1 MKKAMAIL
9 LTAILLISV
18 VSGCGKSESKKTAN
32 SDNKPAANSAEKD
45 GKKVKVRLMAYNQ
58 ESIRK
63 SYLEFLKQEL
73 PNIEVEFQFVALD
86 QFNSV
91 LNTQLASKEGPD
103 LIETGGETTLLA
115 SAGYLLD
122 LTDQDF
128 ISNYTDTGFQAYTLK
143 DKIYATPLQS
153 WFEGIYYNKGIF
165 KENGL
170 TPPQTFDEWMQIHQ
184 TLKDKGIKPQS
195 MGASSWEPM
204 MKQSMGMILNEFYSK
219 QENKGF
225 DDKFNASEVLL
236 ADNWSEALTEWH
248 KIIEQGYI
256 DSKMLGMDYDQAL
269 DEFATGKSAMW
280 QSGPW
285 ALETIKQKNPNLE
298 LGMFPFPG
306 TEKGTGW
313 MIGGPG
319 SALAINKDSKNVEAA
334 LEVLRV
340 TATPEAQKALIADN
354 VGSSF
359 VKGVEVDLG
368 EEFADSSAAFEA
380 GNVYGPWLYWLG
392 GNPIVESYGKALQE
406 VLSGS
411 KTTDEALKDADK
423 TAKTIRDSM

>member
-1 MKKAMAIL
+1 MKKALAVL
-9 LTAILLISV
+9 LTAILVISV
-18 VSGCGKSESKKTAN
+18 ISGCAKSESKPNAN
-32 SDNKPAANSAEKD
+32 SDKKSAANTEV
-45 GKKVKVRLMAYNQ
+45 KKVKVRLMAYNQ

-63 SYLEFLKQEL
+63 SYLEFLKKEL

-128 ISNYTDTGFQAYTLK
+128 ISNYIETGFQAYTLK
-143 DKIYATPLQS
+143 DKIYAAPLQS
-153 WFEGIYYNKGIF
+153 WFEGIYYNKAIF

-170 TPPQTFDEWMQIHQ
+170 TPPQTFDEWMQIHK

-204 MKQSMGMILNEFYSK
+204 MKQSMGMVLNEFYSK
-219 QENKGF
+219 SENKGF
-225 DDKFNASEVLL
+225 DDKFNAGEVLL
-236 ADNWSEALTEWH
+236 ADNWSKALKDWSKT
-248 KIIEQGYI
+248 IEQGYL
-256 DSKMLGMDYDQAL
+256 DSNMLGMDYDQAL

-285 ALETIKQKNPNLE
+285 ALETIKQKNSNLE

-306 TEKGTGW
+306 VEKGPGW

-359 VKGVEVDLG
+359 VKGVEVNLG
-368 EEFADSSAAFEA
+368 EEFADAAAAFEA

-406 VLSGS
+406 VLAGS
-411 KTTDEALKDADK
+411 KTTDQALKDADQ